1 MMTRKDYVEVARILN
16 KYKTTI
22 EEKDFVD
29 LTDDFSYMF
38 EKDNPRFNLEKF
50 LEACNV
56 QSIHNNSSTI
66 FSGQR
71 FYFASHDVPNAK
83 RRLARNKKRFAKV
96 NRDPEQD

>member
-56 QSIHNNSSTI
+56 
-66 FSGQR
+66 
-71 FYFASHDVPNAK
+71 
-83 RRLARNKKRFAKV
+83 
-96 NRDPEQD
+96 